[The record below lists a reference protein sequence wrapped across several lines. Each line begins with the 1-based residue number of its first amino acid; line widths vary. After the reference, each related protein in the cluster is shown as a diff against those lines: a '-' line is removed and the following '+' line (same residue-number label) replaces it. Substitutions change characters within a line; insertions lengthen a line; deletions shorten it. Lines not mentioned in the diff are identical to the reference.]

1 MDLTHKLVIGLLG
14 LFFLIALLRVFQSP
28 IKLAIKLLANTF
40 LGFAALWL
48 VNLTAALTGIALGFN
63 LLNALVV
70 GILGLPGLILL
81 LLLQWVL

>member
-14 LFFLIALLRVFQSP
+14 LFFLIALFRVFQSP